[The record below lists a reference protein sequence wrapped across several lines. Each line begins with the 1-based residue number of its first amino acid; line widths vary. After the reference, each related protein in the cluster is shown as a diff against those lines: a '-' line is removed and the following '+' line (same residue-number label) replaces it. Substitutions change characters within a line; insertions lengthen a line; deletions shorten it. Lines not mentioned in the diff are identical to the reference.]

1 MRALGLKDRKF
12 WDNIA
17 DKYFAQPVANEEVY
31 QTKLKMT
38 QTHLKPHMR
47 VFEFGC
53 GTGTTALKHAPFV
66 QSVLATDL
74 AENMLAYGRSEAE
87 RIGIQNVEFLCTSIE
102 EYDPKGDLF
111 DVVLALNILHLCRD
125 PQAVMKKAHDMLKPG
140 GLLIQS
146 TACIGNMNPLLRM
159 AIPVA
164 QMVGKAP
171 YVNVMKR
178 DKLHQHID
186 TAGFHITE
194 RWVPDKSDVEFII
207 ARRALD

>member
-17 DKYFAQPVANEEVY
+17 DKYFAQPVADEEVY

-87 RIGIQNVEFLCTSIE
+87 RTGIQNVEFLCTSIE

-146 TACIGNMNPLLRM
+146 TACIGNMNPFLRM

-178 DKLHQHID
+178 D
-186 TAGFHITE
+186 E
-194 RWVPDKSDVEFII
+194 M
-207 ARRALD
+207 